1 MAKFTRYDPRNKKE
15 GRNKK
20 HSLKRDI
27 RIRYVEDH
35 NNFINNKD
43 LVIYYQEPEEEITE
57 VSTENRHC
65 TIGSD

>member
-1 MAKFTRYDPRNKKE
+1 MAKFTRHDPRNKKE

-43 LVIYYQEPEEEITE
+43 LVIYYQAPEEENTE
-57 VSTENRHC
+57 VFTENRHC
-65 TIGSD
+65 GIGSD

>member
-1 MAKFTRYDPRNKKE
+1 MAKFTRHDPRNKKE

-43 LVIYYQEPEEEITE
+43 LVIYYEVPEKEDTEI
-57 VSTENRHC
+57 STENRHC
-65 TIGSD
+65 GIGSN